1 MNIIVCVKQIPDL
14 NQIRIKPD
22 TGEPVINGV
31 PYRLSEFD
39 KNALEGAITLKE
51 KHGGKVTALS
61 AGTPKLK
68 ETIKEALAMGADE
81 AHLVVDEDWA
91 GGDPARTAGLLAR
104 AIRKIGSF
112 DLILLGEASAD
123 NYSGQVGPR
132 LAEHLGI
139 PQITYVRSLELVD
152 GELQATRDLEDC
164 FEVVRAPLGVLITVT
179 SELNTPRLPS
189 LTKILAAG
197 KKPVILTTPAEL
209 QEVRNGTYVEQIRNA
224 APPLTRK
231 GVVFEGDVDKVA
243 EELARALE
251 KEGILRR

>member
-1 MNIIVCVKQIPDL
+1 MNIIVCVKQVPDL

-39 KNALEGAITLKE
+39 KNALEAAITLKE

-81 AHLVVDEDWA
+81 AHLVVDEGWT
-91 GGDPARTAGLLAR
+91 GGDPGRTAGLLAR
-104 AIRKIGSF
+104 AVRKLGSF
-112 DLILLGEASAD
+112 DLLLLGEGSAD

-132 LAEHLGI
+132 LAEQLGI
-139 PQITYVRSLELVD
+139 PQITYVRELEFIGD
-152 GELQATRDLEDC
+152 EIEATRDLEDC
-164 FEVVRAPLGVLITVT
+164 YEVVRAPLGVLITVT

-197 KKPVILTTPAEL
+197 KKPVLLTTPAEL
-209 QEVRNGTYVEQIRNA
+209 EEVRNGSSVEQIRNA
-224 APPLTRK
+224 APPLNRK
-231 GVVFEGDVDKVA
+231 GILFEGEADKVA
-243 EELARALE
+243 EELALALE